1 MLLSLRLAAT
11 GLLRRPNQNRKTM
24 NTQEK
29 DALTLRTAA
38 PEAPDR
44 PLTPSATPSL
54 DSTSFD
60 GRLINFIRSAPL
72 FLNLEHGK
80 ADPKDLAA
88 LTSHLNESFPELR
101 TFRARLQHTK
111 KRRDDLTRTLTRF
124 MRGSYPQLAALMDE
138 DADPKNT
145 QRNSVIDHSALLM
158 WELSEAE
165 ERYHKLAEEINTL
178 ETTLEEAV
186 EAPYQRFVR
195 WAVRESR

>member
-11 GLLRRPNQNRKTM
+11 GPLRGPNQNRKTM

-38 PEAPDR
+38 SEAPDR
-44 PLTPSATPSL
+44 TLPTTATPSL
-54 DSTSFD
+54 ESTSLD
-60 GRLINFIRSAPL
+60 GRLINFIQSAPL

-88 LTSHLNESFPELR
+88 LTSHLNDSFPELQ

-124 MRGSYPQLAALMDE
+124 MRGSYPHLAALMEE
-138 DADPKNT
+138 DANPNNA

-158 WELSEAE
+158 WELSEADA
-165 ERYHKLAEEINTL
+165 RYKKLAEEINTL

>member
-11 GLLRRPNQNRKTM
+11 RLLRRPNQNRKTM

-38 PEAPDR
+38 SEAPDR
-44 PLTPSATPSL
+44 PLPTTASPSL
-54 DSTSFD
+54 ESTSFD

-111 KRRDDLTRTLTRF
+111 KRRDDLTHTLTRF

-138 DADPKNT
+138 DADPNNG

-165 ERYHKLAEEINTL
+165 ERYKKLAEEINTL

-186 EAPYQRFVR
+186 EPPYQRSVR